1 MIYVMSDIHGQKR
14 RFDSV
19 MKQIN
24 LQPEDTLYVLGD
36 VIDRNPDGIKILRQ
50 IMAMSNAKM
59 LLGNHELMMMNA
71 LYYPPPEDEEWP
83 EYYYERKQS
92 LWYRNGGEITH
103 NYLKHIKKTV
113 RQEIFEYLEKL
124 PVNMEITVNGR
135 QFILTH
141 AAPPSCMRPTVVN
154 MSVSETLPSGCDLT
168 VSLFWRTVQ
177 SSSDTRQLSV
187 SSMITQWQYGMQ
199 RAGSESTAAVCSLKR
214 VTLGQEHL
222 EDCRVSDWM
231 ICRSFTPRNLNTTIL
246 KNRRNSIMDDGKVT
260 ITIEIDAELLA
271 QVTEVLKSYGLTPE
285 EAAVQFFKYCADPK
299 TQDHAIKLLKRWK
312 EEQEVQERN
321 STNAK

>member
-83 EYYYERKQS
+83 EYYYECKQS
-92 LWYRNGGEITH
+92 LWYRNGGDITH

-124 PVNMEITVNGR
+124 PVNIE
-135 QFILTH
+135 LTLNNRKF
-141 AAPPSCMRPTVVN
+141 M
-154 MSVSETLPSGCDLT
+154 LD
-168 VSLFWRTVQ
+168 
-177 SSSDTRQLSV
+177 
-187 SSMITQWQYGMQ
+187 
-199 RAGSESTAAVCSLKR
+199 
-214 VTLGQEHL
+214 
-222 EDCRVSDWM
+222 
-231 ICRSFTPRNLNTTIL
+231 RS
-246 KNRRNSIMDDGKVT
+246 
-260 ITIEIDAELLA
+260 A
-271 QVTEVLKSYGLTPE
+271 
-285 EAAVQFFKYCADPK
+285 
-299 TQDHAIKLLKRWK
+299 
-312 EEQEVQERN
+312 
-321 STNAK
+321 

>member
-92 LWYRNGGEITH
+92 LWYRNGGQITH
-103 NYLKHIKKTV
+103 NYLKHIRKTT
-113 RQEIFEYLEKL
+113 RQEI
-124 PVNMEITVNGR
+124 
-135 QFILTH
+135 
-141 AAPPSCMRPTVVN
+141 
-154 MSVSETLPSGCDLT
+154 
-168 VSLFWRTVQ
+168 
-177 SSSDTRQLSV
+177 
-187 SSMITQWQYGMQ
+187 
-199 RAGSESTAAVCSLKR
+199 
-214 VTLGQEHL
+214 
-222 EDCRVSDWM
+222 
-231 ICRSFTPRNLNTTIL
+231 
-246 KNRRNSIMDDGKVT
+246 
-260 ITIEIDAELLA
+260 
-271 QVTEVLKSYGLTPE
+271 
-285 EAAVQFFKYCADPK
+285 
-299 TQDHAIKLLKRWK
+299 
-312 EEQEVQERN
+312 
-321 STNAK
+321 